1 VRSDILAGDVGN
13 ELSIAVLLAVQDQRS
28 LVALVLRSESFAA
41 EEKAKLQWHIEAR
54 QPSDSIQRNRGE
66 IVYAVA
72 ALFDDPLDFRE
83 TNFAGIVIFQGAAG
97 HEAEVIDGK
106 DNSTEDR
113 LVAGVKRTVDENV
126 CALDPS
132 AHWEESD
139 CTRCSATFPTARPIR
154 FAARLLL
161 GGS

>member
-1 VRSDILAGDVGN
+1 MS
-13 ELSIAVLLAVQDQRS
+13 
-28 LVALVLRSESFAA
+28 
-41 EEKAKLQWHIEAR
+41 
-54 QPSDSIQRNRGE
+54 RGE
-66 IVYAVA
+66 IVYAIV

-83 TNFAGIVIFQGAAG
+83 TNFTGIVIFQRSAG
-97 HEAEVIDGK
+97 HEAEIIAGK
-106 DNSTEDR
+106 DNCTEDR
-113 LVAGVKRTVDENV
+113 LVAGVKRAVDENV
-126 CALDPS
+126 CALDPN